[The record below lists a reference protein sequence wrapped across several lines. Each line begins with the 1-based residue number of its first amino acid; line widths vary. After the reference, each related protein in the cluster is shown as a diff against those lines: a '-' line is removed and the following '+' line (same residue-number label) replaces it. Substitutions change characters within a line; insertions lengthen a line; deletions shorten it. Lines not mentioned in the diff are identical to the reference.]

1 MGAAVARAATD
12 CELKEDGWRHVREFF
27 NWTCGHPT
35 LADELSNL
43 MNEGQPYFYADTAE
57 AFTRIEAHAAERGIT
72 LD

>member
-1 MGAAVARAATD
+1 
-12 CELKEDGWRHVREFF
+12 
-27 NWTCGHPT
+27 
-35 LADELSNL
+35 